1 MTYVK
6 PSIQESAEAVVAIQ
20 GTRKELTPIADS
32 IDPNSSLHYQTAMAY
47 EADE

>member
-20 GTRKELTPIADS
+20 GTKKDFTSIPDS
-32 IDPNSSLHYQTAMAY
+32 IDPNSSLPYQTAMAY